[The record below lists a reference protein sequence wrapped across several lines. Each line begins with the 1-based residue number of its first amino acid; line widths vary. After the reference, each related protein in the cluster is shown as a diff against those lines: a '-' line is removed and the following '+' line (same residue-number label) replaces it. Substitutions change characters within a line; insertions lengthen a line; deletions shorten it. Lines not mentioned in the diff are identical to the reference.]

1 VKKEE
6 DRAVID
12 TNLLVRFLTEDDP
25 EKAKAVETL
34 LGKAGKGEIKILIPS
49 GVIAELVWVL
59 KSFYEM
65 EAAEIS
71 ELVGAV
77 LSTPGLDTQDKSILR
92 EALNAY
98 SGDSGHPFRSI
109 PATCSDPFRPP
120 VPIHSGHPFRR
131 IPATPPGEATLEVRD
146 RSSANR
152 LGGFSSL
159 DAFFEDGSYPQPR
172 SDVVQ
177 PTGSLGGCG

>member
-1 VKKEE
+1 VKKGE

-34 LGKAGKGEIKILIPS
+34 LGKAGKGEIKILIHS
-49 GVIAELVWVL
+49 VVIAELVWVL

-92 EALNAY
+92 EALKTFERKGIDFVDAWILEFARERNIKTIYTFDKKHFKETDLKIA
-98 SGDSGHPFRSI
+98 S
-109 PATCSDPFRPP
+109 PP
-120 VPIHSGHPFRR
+120 
-131 IPATPPGEATLEVRD
+131 T
-146 RSSANR
+146 
-152 LGGFSSL
+152 
-159 DAFFEDGSYPQPR
+159 
-172 SDVVQ
+172 
-177 PTGSLGGCG
+177 

>member
-1 VKKEE
+1 VKKGE

-49 GVIAELVWVL
+49 VIIAELVWVL

-77 LSTPGLDTQDKSILR
+77 LNTPGLHTQDKSILR
-92 EALNAY
+92 EALKTFERKGIDFVDAWILEFARERNIKTIYTFDKKHFKETDLIIA
-98 SGDSGHPFRSI
+98 S
-109 PATCSDPFRPP
+109 PP
-120 VPIHSGHPFRR
+120 I
-131 IPATPPGEATLEVRD
+131 
-146 RSSANR
+146 
-152 LGGFSSL
+152 
-159 DAFFEDGSYPQPR
+159 
-172 SDVVQ
+172 
-177 PTGSLGGCG
+177 

>member
-25 EKAKAVETL
+25 TKAAAVEIL

-49 GVIAELVWVL
+49 VVIAELVWVL

-65 EAAEIS
+65 EAGEIS

-77 LSTPGLDTQDKSILR
+77 LNTPGLDTQDKSILR
-92 EALNAY
+92 EALKTYERKGIDFVDAW
-98 SGDSGHPFRSI
+98 I
-109 PATCSDPFRPP
+109 
-120 VPIHSGHPFRR
+120 
-131 IPATPPGEATLEVRD
+131 LEFARD
-146 RSSANR
+146 RNIKTIYTFDKKHFKDIDIKMAS
-152 LGGFSSL
+152 
-159 DAFFEDGSYPQPR
+159 P
-172 SDVVQ
+172 
-177 PTGSLGGCG
+177 